1 MCIRDSAGSG
11 ATLALVPPSGL
22 LVPLLLNRIATVV
35 IPPARLA
42 ASASAVTLTA
52 RVYEFVPLA
61 SRIPISR
68 AS

>member
-1 MCIRDSAGSG
+1 MLPTGAG

-22 LVPLLLNRIATVV
+22 LVPILLNRIATVV
-35 IPPARLA
+35 VPPARLA

-52 RVYEFVPLA
+52 RVYEFIPLT

-68 AS
+68 VG